1 MQQGVLKVLCR
12 YCGELP
18 LTGSL
23 AVDEFVWESATP
35 SARIAAGVGW
45 VAGLGTRLVQRQ
57 LKDSSER
64 KKHERRESREESRDH
79 HDGP

>member
-1 MQQGVLKVLCR
+1 MLCR

-23 AVDEFVWESATP
+23 AVNEFVWESATP

-45 VAGLGTRLVQRQ
+45 VAGLGTRLVQRH
-57 LKDSSER
+57 LKDASER
-64 KKHERRESREESRDH
+64 KKPDRRESREESRDH